1 MNMKRGSEGSRAA
14 DRKPKISLVVEQD
27 PHSLRE
33 KTAAKLRE
41 GIIGGYFEPG
51 EQLVERDLCA
61 TTGVSRTVLREAL
74 RHLESEGVVESRKG
88 DGVFVKAL
96 TAQDVRD
103 IYEVRM
109 ALDSEA
115 VERFSERAGPEHHA
129 RLRAVTDQWSRLK
142 YDDFDRVLA
151 VNNEF
156 FSILYE
162 GAGNKLSLNIIHSLH
177 TRISVLRAM
186 TSRVA
191 TEAWQIEGVER
202 QREIVSA
209 IDSGNAH
216 KAAKLARQYAER
228 SMKFALSVLPLTSG
242 EADARPDP
250 RTKRS
255 PSER

>member
-1 MNMKRGSEGSRAA
+1 MKRGSESGRAA
-14 DRKPKISLVVEQD
+14 DRNSKMSLVVEQD

-41 GIIGGYFEPG
+41 AIIGGYFEPG
-51 EQLVERDLCA
+51 EQLVERDLCT

-88 DGVFVKAL
+88 EGVFVKAL
-96 TAQDVRD
+96 NAQDVRD
-103 IYEVRM
+103 IYELRM

-115 VERFSERAGPEHHA
+115 VEHFSERADPEHHA
-129 RLRAVTDQWSRLK
+129 RLRGVADQWGRLK

-162 GAGNKLSLNIIHSLH
+162 GAGNKLSLDIIRSLH
-177 TRISVLRAM
+177 TRISLLRAM

-191 TEAWQIEGVER
+191 TEAWQIEGMEL
-202 QREIVSA
+202 QREIVAA
-209 IDSGNAH
+209 IDSGNAR
-216 KAAKLARQYAER
+216 KAAKLARQYAVR
-228 SMKFALSVLPLTSG
+228 SMKFALSVLPLASGDADTS
-242 EADARPDP
+242 PDS

-255 PSER
+255 PGERS